1 MGVSYNRLWKQLID
15 KNMKRIEMQHITGL
29 VQISL
34 PGWEKINMYQ
44 WKQSRKFVRKWI
56 VLLTR

>member
-1 MGVSYNRLWKQLID
+1 MSVSYNRLWKQLID
-15 KNMKRIEMQHITGL
+15 KNMKRIETSLGSVVIF
-29 VQISL
+29 L